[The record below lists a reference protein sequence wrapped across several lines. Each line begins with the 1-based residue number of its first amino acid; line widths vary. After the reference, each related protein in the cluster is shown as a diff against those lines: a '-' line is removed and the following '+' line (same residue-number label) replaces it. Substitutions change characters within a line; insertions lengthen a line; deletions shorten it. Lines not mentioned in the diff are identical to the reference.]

1 MSHSPEEPSEPPR
14 SSDITSRLRSGRQYL
29 NPNILRPQATQSID
43 IPVET
48 GDQITSIDI
57 DRSITHNDNTVTD
70 REHNQ
75 MLDTHTDNTV
85 TDIEGYP
92 VTLNPGSPTDSPP
105 ESIENEYPSEDL
117 NHYDDLWNSDQE
129 ENLAYENEAEREH
142 QEEDYQS
149 SLSNLFDNEN
159 NNNSRDDNTTHAH
172 THAHTS
178 DIANTSD
185 MANSANSPTSRSTS
199 HAIAPIT
206 TPPQINS
213 EETAPAPLDEL
224 NSEAIAAPLLIT

>member
-70 REHNQ
+70 REHDQ

-92 VTLNPGSPTDSPP
+92 VTLNPGSPTN
-105 ESIENEYPSEDL
+105 SIEDEYPSEDL
-117 NHYDDLWNSDQE
+117 NHYDDLWMSDQE
-129 ENLAYENEAEREH
+129 ENLAYENQAGREH

-159 NNNSRDDNTTHAH
+159 SNNSVVLSSDTHDPTHAH
-172 THAHTS
+172 THAQTS

-185 MANSANSPTSRSTS
+185 TANSTNSPTSRSTN
-199 HAIAPIT
+199 HAIAPIM
-206 TPPQINS
+206 TPPKLILKK
-213 EETAPAPLDEL
+213 PPPLPSK
-224 NSEAIAAPLLIT
+224 N